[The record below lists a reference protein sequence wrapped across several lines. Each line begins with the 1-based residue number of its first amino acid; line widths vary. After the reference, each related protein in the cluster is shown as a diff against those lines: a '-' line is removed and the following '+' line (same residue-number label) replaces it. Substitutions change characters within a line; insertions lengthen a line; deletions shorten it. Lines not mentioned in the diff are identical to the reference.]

1 MSQER
6 FRNEP
11 ARERIAPLYL
21 YFPVA
26 FNGKVVKWLLSV
38 FRRSPPPPFSFVPS
52 FSRPRCCCWLFSPLL
67 LFSFFFFLR
76 VSRERRK
83 QRGGGASVEEER
95 KSCGEGRSFVC
106 GPRGVLG
113 QLGAEVSRC
122 VWYATVSCAAP
133 SHVNRHKRRAVLC
146 IPLITRGMAC
156 KRSHNRPPMVRV
168 VLSTSLFYRSNSARE
183 KGIVAVFILTRTRFA
198 FEILR
203 HCYRWAATMDWE

>member
-1 MSQER
+1 M
-6 FRNEP
+6 
-11 ARERIAPLYL
+11 A
-21 YFPVA
+21 
-26 FNGKVVKWLLSV
+26 KWLSDSSRFSDGLLL
-38 FRRSPPPPFSFVPS
+38 PPPPSCHPS
-52 FSRPRCCCWLFSPLL
+52 PVHAAAAGFFLLFFF

-168 VLSTSLFYRSNSARE
+168 VLSASLFYRSNSARE
-183 KGIVAVFILTRTRFA
+183 KGIVAVFTLTRTRFA

-203 HCYRWAATMDWE
+203 HCYR